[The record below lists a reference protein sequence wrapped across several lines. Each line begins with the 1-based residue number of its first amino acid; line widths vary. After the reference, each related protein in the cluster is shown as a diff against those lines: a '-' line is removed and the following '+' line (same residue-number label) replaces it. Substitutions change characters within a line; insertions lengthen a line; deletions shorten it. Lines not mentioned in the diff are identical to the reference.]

1 MPNNETMIN
10 FRKCTTAD
18 IDLIR
23 ELTFK
28 IWPATYSA
36 IIAPGQIEYM
46 LDMMYSEA
54 ALKEQLHQKQH
65 IFIILYHNDTPAGFA
80 SYSVKEPGKI
90 NGYKLHKIY
99 VLPQKQGLGLGKKMV
114 DFIIG
119 DIIPHGA
126 KTLELNVNRSNKAK
140 GFYESIGFSVIK
152 EEDIDIGNGYF
163 MNDFVM
169 EKVL

>member
-1 MPNNETMIN
+1 MIS

-18 IDLIR
+18 IDIIR

-36 IIAPGQIEYM
+36 ILTPEQIEYM
-46 LDMMYSEA
+46 LEMMYSET
-54 ALKEQLHQKQH
+54 ALKEQLQQKRH
-65 IFIILYHNDTPAGFA
+65 TFIILYHNDAPAGFA
-80 SYSVKEPGKI
+80 SYSVKEPGKT
-90 NGYKLHKIY
+90 NSYKLHKIY
-99 VLPQKQGLGLGKKMV
+99 VLPGKQGLGLGKKIV
-114 DFIIG
+114 DLIIG
-119 DIIPHGA
+119 DIMPQGA
-126 KTLELNVNRSNKAK
+126 KALELNVNRNNKAR
-140 GFYESIGFSVIK
+140 GFYESLGFRVIK